1 MILAASGCVILR
13 DMAWL
18 RYEREFPS
26 TPVMIQEYHN
36 PHGEVEKDLVDILQL
51 AQGPLLAAVTVLGR
65 FATVEWR
72 VLLRIPHP

>member
-1 MILAASGCVILR
+1 
-13 DMAWL
+13 
-18 RYEREFPS
+18 
-26 TPVMIQEYHN
+26 MIQEYHN